1 MITRQG
7 VVLNSRL
14 WNRISGDVLL
24 LLLVVLLFHC
34 ALLQD
39 GLAFLLR
46 STHLVLQL
54 LDLPHLGVDQQVV
67 GRLLLLGELHHREDA
82 FPLPAGDRQVSV
94 AEQGRSGGKQQL
106 QWWLQGR

>member
-7 VVLNSRL
+7 VVLHSRL
-14 WNRISGDVLL
+14 WNRISRDVLL

-67 GRLLLLGELHHREDA
+67 GRLLLLGELHHR
-82 FPLPAGDRQVSV
+82 
-94 AEQGRSGGKQQL
+94 GGGIFL
-106 QWWLQGR
+106 RFLWLLVLR